1 MKTGDGFLCVYS
13 IVDKK
18 TFDIVKEHHDSV
30 MRIKWETD
38 DFPFV
43 LVGNKC
49 DMEDFR
55 QVSHEMGV
63 KMAKDLNVKF
73 LETSAKTGKNV
84 HEAFHEIVREIKRW
98 RQLHPNTSSKATSTS
113 ATEQKKKRRFC
124 NLL

>member
-18 TFDIVKEHHDSV
+18 TFDLVKEHHDSV
-30 MRIKWETD
+30 MRVKWETD

-43 LVGNKC
+43 LVGNKS
-49 DMEDFR
+49 DMDDNR

-63 KMAKDLNVKF
+63 KTAKDINVKF

-84 HEAFHEIVREIKRW
+84 HEAFHEIVREIKKW
-98 RQLHPNTSSKATSTS
+98 RQLHPNSSAKTAATP
-113 ATEQKKKRRFC
+113 AEKKKKRRMC
-124 NLL
+124 QLV